1 MIRKHVKN
9 ICLGLLIA
17 GAAAASPLTYNFTQ
31 GGWPTGSMNGSFTGA
46 PEANGV
52 INLADLTSFNATFF
66 DLPAASFPFSLSNL
80 DGFFFNTADP
90 YSLEFAGGSLRSN
103 IVLCSGAA
111 ETAKVC
117 GVPPPPPPPPGG
129 VNVRATGFFEDLPLF
144 GPFETGSGTV
154 VAPVTATA
162 STPEPGTASL
172 LALVA
177 GSLLLVGGV
186 RRRFLN

>member
-80 DGFFFNTADP
+80 DGFFFNTADRTAWN
-90 YSLEFAGGSLRSN
+90 SRADRCVRISFF
-103 IVLCSGAA
+103 VLARRKRQRCVASRR
-111 ETAKVC
+111 
-117 GVPPPPPPPPGG
+117 PLH
-129 VNVRATGFFEDLPLF
+129 RLP
-144 GPFETGSGTV
+144 E
-154 VAPVTATA
+154 A
-162 STPEPGTASL
+162 
-172 LALVA
+172 
-177 GSLLLVGGV
+177 
-186 RRRFLN
+186 